1 MLQQP
6 SQQVLWGLLLAFL
19 TAFLKSL
26 YLLVGEDPEAVGPAP
41 PHPRKI
47 TCDIKHNCCD
57 GHKKKSNTLYC
68 NTLLME
74 QETNYFYQR
83 CTFSRVCLILVT
95 CVWITSQA
103 FDYRFSVF
111 KLSNLYFSNHL
122 YIAAFILQNTEYHL
136 RFLITVCYLCY
147 AFIDLP

>member
-6 SQQVLWGLLLAFL
+6 SQQVFWGHLLAFL
-19 TAFLKSL
+19 TTFSNSL
-26 YLLVGEDPEAVGPAP
+26 YLLVGEDPEAAWPAR

-68 NTLLME
+68 NALLME
-74 QETNYFYQR
+74 QETNSFYQR

-103 FDYRFSVF
+103 FHYILSLAWFSVY

-136 RFLITVCYLCY
+136 RFLIIVCYLC
-147 AFIDLP
+147 